1 MRSCSKL
8 FFAIALISGGVFP
21 AWTAPAVP
29 SEPDVAVLRAG
40 LIPKREVAA
49 DVFLKANPTWD
60 GRGVVIGIFDTG
72 VDPAAAGL
80 ATTSTGERKIIDILD
95 ASGSGDVDTSTRR
108 KADASGKLI
117 GLSGRT
123 LILPSGLANP
133 TGEFRLG
140 LKSAHELLYDTVL
153 KRVIERRAAQRA
165 AAASLRL
172 AARDRSDEAAKLKAA
187 RAKAPDERSRA
198 ERDLIARDAALTAL
212 EEDKTSDTTG
222 PIYDCIVWNDGKSW
236 RVIVDTDE
244 DGDLRNEKILRPYGV
259 AGEYGS
265 FGGIAH
271 ATFGVQVY
279 EKGDLLSIVTV
290 SGAHGS
296 HVASIAAAYAAS
308 EPARN
313 GVAPGARIV
322 SIKVGDIRARGS
334 SYSTSELRASALA
347 AQHRVDIVNA
357 SWGGRSTFQDG
368 RNLNSRLYDM
378 MVERYNVLGVLSAG
392 NDGPALGTAGSAGA
406 EANRIL
412 GVGAYMSPEMGQT
425 LYNTLEQSADAAQQF
440 TSRGPTKDGDF
451 GVDVMAPGAAYASVS
466 AETRQTSDMYNGTS
480 MASPSAAGVAALV
493 LSAAR
498 QMKLD
503 ANPALLRAALIGGA
517 TALPKEEIFT
527 RGSGLINVPGAWK
540 KLNEMQGVSAF
551 SGFYDLE
558 VDQGSFT
565 SKGRGFM
572 LREAV
577 TDARRRVAVKITP
590 AWTESTPIT
599 TRTTFESDLILKPS
613 AAWIT
618 APKYVHLTSGPRTID
633 MIVDVPPVPAGAI
646 GSVNVAQVDAVIA
659 SKPALGPLF
668 SIPVTIIQ
676 PAPASAFTDHK
687 LDTTL
692 ELKPSITRRLFV
704 KAPANASV
712 LRIWVKHHSKDSLQR
727 RFGVQAVAYSAQ
739 RDVAEMEVVRN
750 LTLEPGAER
759 TFDLHLKANSVAEV
773 AYTLH
778 FAAVGEAALQTRLEW
793 LGAGLAETPVVM
805 AANAGW
811 GTTEMNPLAD
821 RDVKV
826 EAKLDRAM
834 HVYLPETT
842 AALKMDERAELP
854 ASALTPGPARTHVL
868 RQRFA
873 LDFKEPLTAHV
884 LRAQDYDLG
893 EAVGG
898 ERITLMHE
906 SGEVLFD
913 TLGSAIFTR
922 PPVKFPKGK
931 TTGIRE
937 FTAPES
943 ELLATLT
950 AAPLRLSEALK
961 TPRPLAVRANL
972 RDRLFGKDTTE
983 LKLKA
988 GREEEI
994 YLQDK
999 VIDDLAK
1006 QEPKPAHFT
1015 GTIVVRDAENR
1026 EIGKQPIIYFAG
1038 ASPAKVINID
1048 PKAKP
1053 VKDERSEVEKLAD
1066 AQFDA
1071 RLAFVRDQRGTTDAA
1086 TKARRAEVLVALRN
1100 ERPADAAPVFE
1111 QALDAALAA
1120 GLAGDSWPKAKP
1132 SADNDA
1138 ANAKGKEK
1146 DKEKDKEEE
1155 TVNPASMVV
1164 HPAAAANPVIALL
1177 DDARKLAHPDA
1188 VAQYF
1193 GAPPATVTGDL
1204 AARPALEREKKRM
1217 TTQREMLAKIERLR
1231 ADVLRATGQWDA
1243 AWKAFAQIKRWE
1255 AEPTEK
1261 PTPAQIQT
1269 RAIEAAMLEQNG
1281 HLGLA
1286 LDALNARLK
1295 DEAADKKLLTQRLA
1309 VYEKLG
1315 WTDMAAR
1322 ERVRLAMLAQQ
1333 KKVAGKL

>member
-1 MRSCSKL
+1 MRSCCKL
-8 FFAIALISGGVFP
+8 VFAIAPIIGSIFP
-21 AWTAPAVP
+21 AAAAPAVP
-29 SEPDVAVLRAG
+29 AEPDVAVMRAG

-49 DVFLKANPTWD
+49 DTFLKAHPTWD

-123 LILPSGLANP
+123 LELPADLINP

-140 LKSAHELLYDTVL
+140 LKSAHELFYDDVL
-153 KRVIERRAAQRA
+153 KRVIDRRAAQRA
-165 AAASLRL
+165 AASTLRL
-172 AARDRSDEAAKLKAA
+172 AARDRSEEAAKLKAA
-187 RAKAPDERSRA
+187 KAKAPDERNRT
-198 ERDLIARDAALTAL
+198 ERDLMARDAALTAWD
-212 EEDKTSDTTG
+212 EDKTSDTTG
-222 PIYDCIVWNDGKSW
+222 PIFDCIVWNDGKSW
-236 RVIVDTDE
+236 RVIIDTDE

-290 SGAHGS
+290 SGAHGT
-296 HVASIAAAYAAS
+296 HVASIAAAYAPDEAT
-308 EPARN
+308 RN

-334 SYSTSELRASALA
+334 SYSTSELRATALA

-357 SWGGRSTFQDG
+357 SWGGRSTLQDG

-378 MVERYNVLGVLSAG
+378 MVERYNVLGVLAAG
-392 NDGPALGTAGSAGA
+392 NNGPALGTAGSAGA

-425 LYNTLEQSADAAQQF
+425 LYNTLKQSADAAQQF

-493 LSAAR
+493 LSAAK

-503 ANPALLRAALIGGA
+503 ANPALLRAALIRGA
-517 TALPKEEIFT
+517 TPLPKEEIFT
-527 RGSGLINVPGAWK
+527 RGSGLINAPGAWK
-540 KLNEMQGVSAF
+540 KLNEMQGVNAF
-551 SGFYDLE
+551 NGFYDLE
-558 VDQGSFT
+558 VDQGTFT
-565 SKGRGFM
+565 SKGRGFL

-577 TDARRRVAVKITP
+577 TNARRRIAVKITP
-590 AWTESTPIT
+590 AWTESTPIAM
-599 TRTTFESDLILKPS
+599 RTTFESDLILKPS

-618 APKYVHLTSGPRTID
+618 VPRYVHLTSGPRTIS

-646 GSVNVAQVDAVIA
+646 GSVSVAQVDAVIA

-692 ELKPSITRRLFV
+692 ELKPSLTRRLFV
-704 KAPANASV
+704 KAPANATV
-712 LRIWVKHHSKDSLQR
+712 LRIWVKHQSKDSLQR

-739 RDVAEMEVVRN
+739 RDVAEMETVRN
-750 LTLEPGAER
+750 LTLEPGAEQ
-759 TFDLHLKANSVAEV
+759 TFDLRLKAGSVAEV

-778 FAAVGEAALQTRLEW
+778 FAAVGDAALQTRLEW
-793 LGAGLAETPVVM
+793 LGAGLAESPVVM

-811 GTTEMNPLAD
+811 GTAEINPLAD

-826 EAKLDRAM
+826 EAKLDRAV
-834 HVYLPETT
+834 HVFLPETT
-842 AALKMDERAELP
+842 SALKMDERAELP
-854 ASALTPGPARTHVL
+854 ASAQTPDPARTHVL

-913 TLGSAIFTR
+913 TLGSPTFTR

-943 ELLATLT
+943 ELLATLV

-961 TPRPLAVRANL
+961 TPRPLPVRANL
-972 RDRLFGKDTTE
+972 RDRLFGKDTTD

-999 VIDDLAK
+999 AIDDLAK
-1006 QEPKPAHFT
+1006 LEPKPAHFT
-1015 GTIVVRDAENR
+1015 GTIVIRDGENR

-1038 ASPAKVINID
+1038 GSPAKVINID

-1053 VKDERSEVEKLAD
+1053 VKDERSEVEKFAD

-1086 TKARRAEVLVALRN
+1086 AKARRAEVLVALRS

-1111 QALDAALAA
+1111 QALDAALSA

-1132 SADNDA
+1132 STDNDA
-1138 ANAKGKEK
+1138 TKA
-1146 DKEKDKEEE
+1146 KEKDKEEE
-1155 TVNPASMVV
+1155 AVKPASTVIQT
-1164 HPAAAANPVIALL
+1164 AAAANPVIALL
-1177 DDARKLAHPDA
+1177 DEARKLAIPDA

-1193 GAPPATVTGDL
+1193 GAPPAIVTGDL

-1217 TTQREMLAKIERLR
+1217 TTQRETLAKIERLR

-1255 AEPTEK
+1255 AEPTDK

-1295 DEAADKKLLTQRLA
+1295 DEAGDKKLLTQRLA

-1315 WTDMAAR
+1315 WSEIAAR
-1322 ERVRLAMLAQQ
+1322 ERVRLAMFEQQ